1 MRALRDRGE
10 LVVLDEE
17 VKGLEGGLGGLAELR
32 DVVPKRLGPA
42 AQQAIKR
49 IKQNAL
55 PDRQDFSDFRDRG
68 GERKHQDAK
77 QRQSTT
83 PLLAGAHGKVGHSPG
98 VQIQQAE
105 NSRGQQQEEQVRDRE
120 EKEREKQLL
129 KIENAKSE
137 NGEQETAH
145 ADQRAPFSHGPLSLQ
160 NPQVIGCGRPAI
172 RSAEYA
178 RSGRIGRT
186 SAGEL
191 AL

>member
-17 VKGLEGGLGGLAELR
+17 AQVLYGALGVLAELR
-32 DVVPKRLGPA
+32 DVVPQRFGPA

-68 GERKHQDAK
+68 GERKHQDPK
-77 QRQSTT
+77 KRQSTT
-83 PLLAGAHGKVGHSPG
+83 PLLSRAHVKVGHSPG
-98 VQIQQAE
+98 VKIKQAE
-105 NSRGQQQEEQVRDRE
+105 NSRGKQQEEQVRERE

-172 RSAEYA
+172 RNTEYA
-178 RSGRIGRT
+178 RSARIWRT
-186 SAGEL
+186 
-191 AL
+191 

>member
-1 MRALRDRGE
+1 MRAWRDGGG

-17 VKGLEGGLGGLAELR
+17 AQVLYGALGFLAELR
-32 DVVPKRLGPA
+32 DVVPQRFGPA
-42 AQQAIKR
+42 TQQAIKR

-83 PLLAGAHGKVGHSPG
+83 PLLAGAHRKVGHSPG

-105 NSRGQQQEEQVRDRE
+105 NSRCQQQEEQVRDRE

-145 ADQRAPFSHGPLSLQ
+145 ADQRAPFSHGSLSLQ
-160 NPQVIGCGRPAI
+160 NPQVIGCGKPPTRTPESL
-172 RSAEYA
+172 RSA
-178 RSGRIGRT
+178 RIRRT
-186 SAGEL
+186 V
-191 AL
+191 